1 MATLDELYQYD
12 FWHCVRKSDYPDGVT
27 VVCESFHQ
35 LLPRFQGKD
44 KVLLVLDP
52 PYLCAR
58 QESYKQAHYFDLI
71 DFLLR
76 FIHLVEPPYI
86 FSAQQKASLSALL
99 IISLR
104 AKPITGKHLQIAS
117 VSQFKRRQAITVSMK
132 II

>member
-1 MATLDELYQYD
+1 M
-12 FWHCVRKSDYPDGVT
+12 
-27 VVCESFHQ
+27 
-35 LLPRFQGKD
+35 
-44 KVLLVLDP
+44 LLVLDP

-132 II
+132 IRIICILFGINVMQNVLIIYAKKIARLQI